1 MASLIRSW
9 SGAPFIVYWLIAPSS
24 IATRAINEHC
34 LCLRSFDDT
43 CFAAKFS
50 GVKNQLDWGP
60 SYSMH
65 GKISA
70 EKFALRGNTWKWTVN
85 CFVICIF
92 VFVFIMYVFYV
103 IMYVCMYVF
112 YLYFICILF
121 VLYFSTAQFHC
132 IRTKIF
138 KCSEIQS
145 ISFPLDKVLNGLAW
159 LASLRWNPVHCRTR

>member
-112 YLYFICILF
+112 YLYCILAQRNFTAF
-121 VLYFSTAQFHC
+121 VQKYLNAV
-132 IRTKIF
+132 KF
-138 KCSEIQS
+138 KASVFLLIKYWTVWHGLHHFDEIQY
-145 ISFPLDKVLNGLAW
+145 IAERVKWP
-159 LASLRWNPVHCRTR
+159 